1 MSKKILNV
9 NPDLF
14 STSKRSKSSSNKTK
28 KVRPTPLISPNVMK
42 QKLLQ
47 KIKEHRE
54 KNINSPDERGED
66 IGKFSSEFQD
76 SMEYLENLKN
86 SPNTYRVGQEKR
98 TSGNNQ
104 PIPSTQNIP
113 ITQRNK
119 SLKNPY
125 NTSHHMSPQD
135 GIQNN
140 YDIQSTYNF
149 APVEIDFPQEP
160 MILPP
165 FVNTDVYGSQSQS
178 QSQSQTEPPVSHE
191 YIKMKI
197 PETPYGCLKNG
208 IKPTYRNW
216 VKKTQKID
224 SISQKNVMPPT
235 ESVIDNIRQQTNT
248 NQLVENNKRRGINTN
263 VRDRYLI
270 KRTRRKKYILGKRKK
285 RRTISVLIKGST
297 LRTKVIQEKI
307 SLHNTKIQDI
317 KNYLKKH
324 GLLKSG
330 SSCPDDVLRKMYES
344 VILAG
349 YVKNNN
355 KDVLIHNFLND

>member
-1 MSKKILNV
+1 MSEKILSI

-14 STSKRSKSSSNKTK
+14 STSKRSKSSANKTK
-28 KVRPTPLISPNVMK
+28 KIRPTPLISPNVMK

-54 KNINSPDERGED
+54 KNITSSDERGGD

-76 SMEYLENLKN
+76 SMEYLRNLTNKPHKYGDDQRKRSPEN
-86 SPNTYRVGQEKR
+86 SQ
-98 TSGNNQ
+98 SIQ
-104 PIPSTQNIP
+104 SSQNIP

-125 NTSHHMSPQD
+125 NTPRHILPQN

-140 YDIQSTYNF
+140 YDIQPTYNF

-165 FVNTDVYGSQSQS
+165 FVNTDVYASQSQH
-178 QSQSQTEPPVSHE
+178 QPQHQPESHE

-224 SISQKNVMPPT
+224 SISHKNVMPPT
-235 ESVIDNIRQQTNT
+235 ESVVDNIRQQTNT
-248 NQLVENNKRRGINTN
+248 NQLVENNRRRGINTN

-285 RRTISVLIKGST
+285 RRTISVLIKGNT